1 MKKDGDARE
10 TEEILRDSRDTH
22 RNRLVLLREIDRC
35 SLHGQEQ
42 RNLIREEEVDNKV
55 WRARDREMSPFKD
68 KRRRGA
74 HAGKETDVRDKRE
87 SGSQPTGGRL
97 LLW

>member
-22 RNRLVLLREIDRC
+22 RNRLVLRREIDRC

-68 KRRRGA
+68 ERRRDA
-74 HAGKETDVRDKRE
+74 RAGKETDVRDKRE
-87 SGSQPTGGRL
+87 SGSQHTSDRL